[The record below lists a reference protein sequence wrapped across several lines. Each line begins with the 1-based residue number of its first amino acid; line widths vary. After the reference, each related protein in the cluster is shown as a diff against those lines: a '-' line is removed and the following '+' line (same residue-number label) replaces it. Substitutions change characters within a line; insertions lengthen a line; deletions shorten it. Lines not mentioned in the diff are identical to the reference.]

1 MKKSR
6 PYVAAPTSPAASG
19 MRIAVASA
27 KGGTG
32 KTMLATALASLAA
45 SRYGLSSCY
54 VDCDVE
60 APNGHLLLH
69 PSIAVRRP
77 VTYAVP
83 QVEEGHG
90 EGSIREVSRVM
101 GYVEAGRAGPVRFVG
116 GTLEL
121 GQPRPSRLIEEALKE
136 IPLDADLVVID
147 TPSGT
152 SCPQVV
158 ASKTAHLLL
167 LVADATPFGRVDLGI
182 MLDLIR
188 RRLGVDYAVVI
199 NRGDVGDHRLRE
211 LCASE
216 GIPVVGT
223 IPWSRTI
230 ARAYA
235 RGQLDA
241 IARKVEDV
249 LTSALEMA
257 LTRAAGPS
265 C

>member
-1 MKKSR
+1 M
-6 PYVAAPTSPAASG
+6 V
-19 MRIAVASA
+19 SA

-32 KTMLATALASLAA
+32 KTMLATALASVAA
-45 SRYGLSSCY
+45 TRHGLSTCY

-69 PSIAVRRP
+69 PAIAVRRP
-77 VTYAVP
+77 VTCPVP
-83 QVEEGHG
+83 QVEEGHC
-90 EGSIREVSRVM
+90 EGGVREVSRVL
-101 GYVEAGRAGPVRFVG
+101 GYVEAGWAGPVRFVQ

-121 GQPRPSRLIEEALKE
+121 GQPRSVPVIEDVLKE

-147 TPSGT
+147 APSGT
-152 SCPQVV
+152 SCPQIV
-158 ASKTAHLLL
+158 ASKNAHLLL

-188 RRLGVDYAVVI
+188 RKLGVDYAVVI
-199 NRGDVGDHRLRE
+199 NRSDVGDHRLHA

-235 RGQLDA
+235 RGHLDTLA
-241 IARKVEDV
+241 ETLEDV
-249 LTSALEMA
+249 LTSALEHA
-257 LTRAAGPS
+257 LTLGARPP